1 MTLPIPIP
9 QDFLTHAN
17 QPERKLMVQYSVCRA
32 TISRWRRESEA
43 NGYAPAR
50 VAWTKS
56 EDDYLRAH
64 YRKDGYILVGSKLG
78 RSGNAVKARARKMG
92 LETGRPRG
100 WNMDRIGTSMN
111 GERTKGLADLAAQ
124 HLRRLAAVYRCDPNG
139 KANPNGTHWK
149 YGSASL
155 VLTEQE
161 LFERAERHGWAREQ

>member
-9 QDFLTHAN
+9 EGFAAHASL
-17 QPERKLMVQYSVCRA
+17 PERKLMVQYSVCRQ
-32 TISRWRRESEA
+32 TVSRWRSEI
-43 NGYAPAR
+43 GTHVPAR
-50 VAWTKS
+50 VAWTKA
-56 EDDYLRAH
+56 EDDYLRDH
-64 YRKDGYILVGSKLG
+64 YRKDGANPVGYKLG
-78 RSGNAVKARARKMG
+78 RTANAVKARARKMG

-111 GERTKGLADLAAQ
+111 GERTKGLADIAAQ